1 MINLALARKQNLD
14 DITITI
20 YKINELQMARDD
32 IHSAMQKFGNS
43 ANKHL
48 LREIGKFLPEIE
60 LELQKLWGFEEN
72 LNYYKFWNVPF
83 CSCSKM
89 DNEDVFP
96 SGRYYINLECPVHG
110 DK

>member
-14 DITITI
+14 DITI

-83 CSCSKM
+83 CNCAKM
-89 DNEDVFP
+89 DCEDAYP